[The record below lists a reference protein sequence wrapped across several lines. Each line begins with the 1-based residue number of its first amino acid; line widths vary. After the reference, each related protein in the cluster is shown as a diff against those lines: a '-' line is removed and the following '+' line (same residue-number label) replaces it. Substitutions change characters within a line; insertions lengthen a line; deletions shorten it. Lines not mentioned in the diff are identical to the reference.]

1 MIHEQW
7 RRNVREHHISSRSHA
22 FHADMA
28 TGGGCTARGSPLLSL
43 AAALRHVTPMDS
55 VWSQADGWAGQQEQT
70 GHHMESLKQGWKADI
85 TCILSTTLKPGS
97 DCNVLPANDPTTACN
112 AVLRWYWLNYT
123 VSFELNNLHEKK
135 TTDVSP
141 SAFLLIG
148 KSQLQ
153 LVNNPTEKLYHGV
166 AFLNHSL
173 FILKSQ

>member
-1 MIHEQW
+1 MSSGEGMCVSTTYLLGLMLSTQTW
-7 RRNVREHHISSRSHA
+7 RQVGGAQPEEARCCLWLLRCATSHPWTVCGHRLMDGLANRSRQGI
-22 FHADMA
+22 
-28 TGGGCTARGSPLLSL
+28 TWSP
-43 AAALRHVTPMDS
+43 
-55 VWSQADGWAGQQEQT
+55 
-70 GHHMESLKQGWKADI
+70 LKQGWKADI